1 MGTGVSDDDKK
12 KSTDSYPPDH
22 VARRHVGWPHAPARC
37 SPPLGQFFCCVV
49 WLGDHTGVDSVQHRV
64 CLYIQDPP
72 VWSVNESRAHVNFVN
87 TKFQIERDRLAWT
100 TIYVSFCLPWW
111 PRTHS
116 SPPYGVFGPRFINL
130 KSWTQTQTFS
140 MSFPSHLTCI
150 RYAFLCFPSRFV
162 PGILVCSSATPSP
175 FQVCPDK

>member
-100 TIYVSFCLPWW
+100 TICLILSTVVTADALLASIWGI
-111 PRTHS
+111 R
-116 SPPYGVFGPRFINL
+116 SPVHQPEILNPDPNVFNVLPLAFDVYPLCIFVFPFAFR
-130 KSWTQTQTFS
+130 SWYPCLQ
-140 MSFPSHLTCI
+140 
-150 RYAFLCFPSRFV
+150 
-162 PGILVCSSATPSP
+162 
-175 FQVCPDK
+175 